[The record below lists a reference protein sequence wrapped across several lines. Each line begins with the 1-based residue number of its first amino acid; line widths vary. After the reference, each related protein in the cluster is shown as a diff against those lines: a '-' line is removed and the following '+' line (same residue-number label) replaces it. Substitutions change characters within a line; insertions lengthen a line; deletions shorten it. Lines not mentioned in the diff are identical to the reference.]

1 MTKFRNTRMSLGSAE
16 FNYIRQL
23 VNNHSAIALDE
34 SKEYLVE
41 MRLAA
46 VIRKLGIASLSELV
60 LKLQSGTDDK
70 LRLLV
75 GEAMT
80 TNETSFFRDIHPFE
94 TLKND
99 VLPDLFKRR
108 QAERT
113 LSIWCAA
120 SSSGQEPYSIAM
132 ILRDHFPEILGW
144 KLNFLATDISEHVL
158 TQAREGRY
166 NQLEVNRGLS
176 TSHLTNHFQA
186 DGRQWV
192 VNSQLRKMIRFESM
206 NLNERWLPMPLLD
219 LVFIRNVLIY
229 FGVDTRKKILERIGG
244 MMRPD
249 GYLFVGASET
259 PLNLVSNFEKFPVGK
274 TVCYRMAAT

>member
-1 MTKFRNTRMSLGSAE
+1 MSLSPAE

-34 SKEYLVE
+34 TKEYLVE

-46 VIRKLGIASLSELV
+46 VIRKLGIASISELI
-60 LKLQSGTDDK
+60 LKLQSGTDEK

-75 GEAMT
+75 GESMT

-94 TLKND
+94 ALKSD
-99 VLPDLFKRR
+99 VMPDLFKRR
-108 QAERT
+108 QTERT

-132 ILRDHFPEILGW
+132 ILRDHFPELLGW
-144 KLNFLATDISEHVL
+144 KLDFLATDISEQVL

-176 TSHLTNHFQA
+176 SSHLQNHFQA

-192 VNSQLRKMIRFESM
+192 VNNQLRKMIRFESM
-206 NLNERWLPMPLLD
+206 NLNERWLPMPPLD

-229 FGVDTRKKILERIGG
+229 FGVDTRKKILERIGT

-249 GYLFVGASET
+249 GYLFV
-259 PLNLVSNFEKFPVGK
+259 
-274 TVCYRMAAT
+274 